1 MNAAAGA
8 GAASA
13 AAAAERRRQMEE
25 EEEMTGYR
33 ADELAQDYE
42 FKILRSTMGAFKRP
56 ERLQQV
62 LEEEARAGWVLV
74 EKFDDSRL
82 RLKRPTAARERD
94 GKLGIDAYRTYIG
107 PSPNAIAL
115 IVVAAVLAVMLTFG
129 LMLALR
135 SARGIPPPPAV
146 AQEAVQRQHP
156 SSTHAICAA

>member
-13 AAAAERRRQMEE
+13 AAAAERQRQAEE

-42 FKILRSTMGAFKRP
+42 FKILRSAMGAFKRSD
-56 ERLQQV
+56 RLHQV

-82 RLKRPTAARERD
+82 RLKRPAAARERD
-94 GKLGIDAYRTYIG
+94 GKLGLDAYRTYVG
-107 PSPNAIAL
+107 PSPNALAL
-115 IVVAAVLAVMLTFG
+115 MVIAAVLGTMLTGG
-129 LMLALR
+129 LMLALMASSDPHR
-135 SARGIPPPPAV
+135 MQPPTV
-146 AQEAVQRQHP
+146 AQEAAH
-156 SSTHAICAA
+156 